1 MAIPESQLETWARQ
15 GSIDQ
20 SKDTYA
26 TVRRCLMAHDTAFAS
41 KQFEVFLQGS
51 YGNDTNIYS
60 ESDVDVVIRLDS
72 TYHYDARN
80 LTAGDLAAFNARFS
94 PATYSYS
101 EFKLDVLSAL
111 QKSFESAVTVG
122 KKAITIAPA
131 GNRRKL
137 DVLVATQF
145 RNYGNF
151 AQFPQEQ
158 FEEGICFWTS
168 GGERIVNYPRQ
179 HSENC
184 TRKHQATSSWFKPTV
199 RILKNMRQCMVK
211 NGKIPP
217 SLAPSYF
224 LEGLLYNVPNSLFNG
239 SYESMMAAAFDW
251 ALEADPSQ
259 FICANEQYYL
269 LRDVPHVCWPGADCV
284 RFLSAAKDFWNGWS
298 EP

>member
-80 LTAGDLAAFNARFS
+80 LTAGDLAEFNARFS

-101 EFKLDVLSAL
+101 EFKLDVVSAL

-122 KKAITIAPA
+122 KKAITIAAA

-151 AQFPQEQ
+151 AQFPHEQ
-158 FEEGICFWTS
+158 FEEGICFWAS

-199 RILKNMRQCMVK
+199 RILKNMRQRMVK

-224 LEGLLYNVPNSLFNG
+224 LEGLLYNVPKSLFNG
-239 SYESMMAAAFDW
+239 SYQSTMAAAFNW
-251 ALEADPSQ
+251 LLEADKSE
-259 FICANEQYYL
+259 FLCANEQYYL
-269 LRDVPHVCWPGADCV
+269 LRDVPYVCWRSADCD
-284 RFLSAAKDFWNGWS
+284 RFLAAAVDFWNRWS